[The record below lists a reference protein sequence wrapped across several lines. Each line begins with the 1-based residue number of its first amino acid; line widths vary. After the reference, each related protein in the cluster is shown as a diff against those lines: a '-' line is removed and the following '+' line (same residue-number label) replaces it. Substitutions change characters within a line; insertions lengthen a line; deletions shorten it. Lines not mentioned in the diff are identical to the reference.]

1 MRIALAIVLCLL
13 PSLAQAQSPR
23 SFVKRL
29 ANAGS
34 LFHDSGFHGRENVF
48 HSSKSAFPRIQA
60 RVAWAASPGHR
71 ANLPMLGL
79 KVSRGP
85 SGVYV
90 VGRR

>member
-1 MRIALAIVLCLL
+1 MRLAILILILL
-13 PSLAQAQSPR
+13 PTLAQAQSPR

-34 LFHDSGFHGRENVF
+34 LFHDSGYHVRENVF
-48 HSSKSAFPRIQA
+48 HSSNAAFPRVQA